1 MLVGMVTPVVA
12 GGHIKDILI
21 IQSPE
26 FHFNDTGGFV
36 PGGQQSTQTVIQLKT
51 RNSSVQLRSQKIL
64 LLVES
69 ESTFGFNQRMIKTA
83 VLLMEGIRATNEL
96 CFSFKNNMH
105 ADFPVR
111 ARLISSVAGN

>member
-36 PGGQQSTQTVIQLKT
+36 PGGAAKHPDSHSAENEEFVCTATLPKNT
-51 RNSSVQLRSQKIL
+51 SSS
-64 LLVES
+64 
-69 ESTFGFNQRMIKTA
+69 
-83 VLLMEGIRATNEL
+83 
-96 CFSFKNNMH
+96 
-105 ADFPVR
+105 
-111 ARLISSVAGN
+111 